1 MNNKNLDLGIRREIG
16 IVNWTGLYT
25 LYLKEVR
32 RFSNVFLQ
40 TITAP
45 MITTLLFVVVF
56 SIAIDRNAGFR
67 DISFITFLVPGL
79 MMMSVLQNSFANV
92 SSAFMT
98 AKVQGSIV
106 DLLMS
111 PLGPIEILIA
121 HTLAGITRGLCVFIA
136 SFCLLWALGVL
147 DFPEHFFWM
156 LLFLFQGACILAII
170 GMVAGIWAQK
180 FDQLA
185 IISNFVIQPLAFL
198 SGTFYSIE
206 RLPETLK
213 IVAYC
218 NPIFYAIDGLR
229 FSFLGISDASPLIG
243 SMILF
248 FCNLILGFSAWYILK
263 SGYRLRS

>member
-1 MNNKNLDLGIRREIG
+1 LKNKNFDLGIKREIG
-16 IVNWTGLYT
+16 PVNWTGLFT
-25 LYLKEVR
+25 LYLKEVK

-45 MITTLLFVVVF
+45 MVTTLLFVIVF
-56 SIAIDRNAGFR
+56 SIAIDRSAGFKG
-67 DISFITFLVPGL
+67 ISFITFLVPGL
-79 MMMSVLQNSFANV
+79 IMMSVLQNSFANV

-121 HTLAGITRGLCVFIA
+121 HAMAGVTRGLCVFMA
-136 SFCLLWALGVL
+136 SFILLWGLGIL
-147 DFPEHFFWM
+147 DLPRNFIWM
-156 LLFLFQGACILAII
+156 ILFLLQGAFLLAII
-170 GMVAGIWAQK
+170 GMLAGIWAQK

-206 RLPETLK
+206 RLPEALK

-218 NPIFYAIDGLR
+218 NPIFYAIDVLR
-229 FSFLGISDASPLIG
+229 YSFLGLSDTSPITG
-243 SMILF
+243 SFVLLL
-248 FCNLILGFSAWYILK
+248 CNLGISFFAWHILK
-263 SGYRLRS
+263 TGYRLRA

>member
-1 MNNKNLDLGIRREIG
+1 MNNKELNLGIRREIG
-16 IVNWTGLYT
+16 LVNWTGLYT
-25 LYLKEVR
+25 LYLKEVK

-45 MITTLLFVVVF
+45 MVTTLLFVVVF
-56 SIAIDRNAGFR
+56 SIAIDRSAGFKG
-67 DISFITFLVPGL
+67 ISFITFLVPGL
-79 MMMSVLQNSFANV
+79 VMMSVLQNSFANV

-111 PLGPIEILIA
+111 PLGPMEILIA
-121 HTLAGITRGLCVFIA
+121 HALAGVTRGLCVFIA
-136 SFCLLWALGVL
+136 SSFLLWVLGVL
-147 DFPEHFFWM
+147 NFPNHFFWM
-156 LLFLFQGACILAII
+156 LLFLFQGAYTLALI
-170 GMVAGIWAQK
+170 GMMAGIWAQK

-198 SGTFYSIE
+198 SGTFYTIE

-229 FSFLGISDASPLIG
+229 FSFLGISDASPIIG
-243 SMILF
+243 SLVLL
-248 FCNLILGFSAWYILK
+248 FCNLVLSFCAWYILR